1 MVSLGRIITLILLI
15 QLSLSLSLPT
25 SAAAEMSKARTNVL
39 LNICES
45 AIKNGDRGTIVTI
58 ARQLD
63 GQALPKDERLIQR
76 ADACIDA
83 YFEKSKKNDIIKP
96 GEIILEI
103 QAYRSKL
110 DKLCDVL
117 LELVPKIA
125 IQNNSC
131 RRILFD

>member
-1 MVSLGRIITLILLI
+1 
-15 QLSLSLSLPT
+15 
-25 SAAAEMSKARTNVL
+25 
-39 LNICES
+39 
-45 AIKNGDRGTIVTI
+45 
-58 ARQLD
+58 
-63 GQALPKDERLIQR
+63 
-76 ADACIDA
+76 CIDA